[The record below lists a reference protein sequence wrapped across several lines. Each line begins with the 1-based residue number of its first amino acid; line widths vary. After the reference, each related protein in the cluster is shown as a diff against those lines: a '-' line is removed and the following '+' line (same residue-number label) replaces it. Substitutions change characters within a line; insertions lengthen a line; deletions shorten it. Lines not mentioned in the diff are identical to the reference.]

1 MPNVAALA
9 ALILSSP
16 LGQVSGEFFKERSSQ
31 DATCVQENKPFCFS
45 WAVDNFDRYTT
56 PTVDHLILVVS
67 SVVIGFAIAFGLAI
81 LSHRRRWL
89 VPPILGTTG
98 VLYTIPAL
106 AFFFLLLPLTGR
118 GRDTA
123 IIALSAY
130 TLQIIFRNI
139 VTGLNNVPEESKD
152 AGRGMGMTER
162 DLFWRVEVPLALPEI
177 VAGIRI
183 ATVSTVA
190 LATLAVFAGAGG
202 LGDPIYA
209 DLTFRTNILIAGGIA
224 ILMAVG
230 FNLVLVVTERLLT
243 PWRRVGARTA

>member
-1 MPNVAALA
+1 MGNPYLWAV
-9 ALILSSP
+9 SSP
-16 LGQVSGEFFKERSSQ
+16 LGQVSEEFFRERSSET
-31 DATCVQENKPFCFS
+31 ASCVQDNKAFCFD

-56 PTVDHLILVVS
+56 PIVDHLILVVS
-67 SVVIGFAIAFGLAI
+67 SVAIGFVVAFGLSI

-98 VLYTIPAL
+98 VLYTVPAI
-106 AFFFLLLPLTGR
+106 AFFFLLLPFTGR
-118 GRDTA
+118 GQDTA
-123 IIALSAY
+123 IIALTAY
-130 TLQIIFRNI
+130 TLQIIYRNI
-139 VTGLNNVPEESKD
+139 VTGLDNVPEESKE

-209 DLTFRTNILIAGGIA
+209 DLTFKTNIVIAGGLA
-224 ILMAVG
+224 ILMAIV
-230 FNLVLVVTERLLT
+230 FNLLLVLTERRLT
-243 PWRRVGARTA
+243 PWRRVKAQPA

>member
-1 MPNVAALA
+1 MSPPVASILA
-9 ALILSSP
+9 SP
-16 LGQVSGEFFKERSSQ
+16 LGQVSEEFFRERSS
-31 DATCVQENKPFCFS
+31 DSATCVQDNKPFCFD

-56 PTVDHLILVVS
+56 PIVDHLILVVS
-67 SVVIGFAIAFGLAI
+67 SVAIGCAIAFGLEI
-81 LSHRRRWL
+81 LLHRRRWL
-89 VPPILGTTG
+89 IPPILGSTG
-98 VLYTIPAL
+98 FLYRVPAI
-106 AFFFLLLPLTGR
+106 AFFFLLLPFTGR

-123 IIALSAY
+123 IIALAAY
-130 TLQIIFRNI
+130 TLQIIYRNI
-139 VTGLNNVPEESKD
+139 VTGLENVPEESKD

-209 DLTFRTNILIAGGIA
+209 DLTFKTNIVIAGGIA
-224 ILMAVG
+224 ILMAIV
-230 FNLVLVVTERLLT
+230 FNLLLVLTERRLT
-243 PWRRVGARTA
+243 PWRRVKTQAA